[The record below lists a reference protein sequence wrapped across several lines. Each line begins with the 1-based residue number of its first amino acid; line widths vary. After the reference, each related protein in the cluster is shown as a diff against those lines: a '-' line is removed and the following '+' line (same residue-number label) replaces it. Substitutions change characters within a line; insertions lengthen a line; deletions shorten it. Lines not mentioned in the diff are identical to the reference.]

1 MADISSYPQAT
12 PAGDDLILGSQA
24 DEAGVHHTKT
34 FTTQSVANL
43 ASGGGSG
50 SYLPLTGGT
59 LSGNLRITKSFPS
72 IELQCTTPGQRNS
85 RFIKFL
91 STGGN
96 LAGSIRHQFGPE
108 GGGSPGITIE
118 TEGTQKTFYRLGQS
132 LFEWKMYEDSTDTF
146 EKAMWLTPKV
156 STSSRL
162 TLYGGDMELDEA
174 SRGII
179 LKSPNGTRYKLTV
192 DNGGNLAVTAV

>member
-43 ASGGGSG
+43 ASGGGG
-50 SYLPLTGGT
+50 GGGGGDSYLPLTGGT
-59 LSGNLRITKSFPS
+59 LTGDLRITKSFPS
-72 IELQCTTPGQRNS
+72 IELQDTTPGQSNS

-96 LAGSIRHQFGPE
+96 LLGSIYHQIGPE
-108 GGGSPGITIE
+108 GGGIARYN
-118 TEGTQKTFYRLGQS
+118 YR
-132 LFEWKMYEDSTDTF
+132 
-146 EKAMWLTPKV
+146 
-156 STSSRL
+156 
-162 TLYGGDMELDEA
+162 
-174 SRGII
+174 
-179 LKSPNGTRYKLTV
+179 N
-192 DNGGNLAVTAV
+192 